1 MGFGMSQAS
10 MKHVPLLE
18 IVRDFY
24 ALPRDPS
31 IRFPQYRALIGNE
44 RALTHPP
51 LMHMNPM
58 ARAHINAF
66 IQTLLDI
73 DIDHAASVLVPTVA
87 QALGYSGSHLHGI
100 GIADDVAGGW
110 TSTADIDMK
119 RRFELHINANRT
131 WCSTV
136 LLASEPPTYAS
147 VIAEITAAI
156 VRHHWQIQHGTA
168 VRLRDMLAQEQ
179 AVSCFV
185 TQHSQEHTEEYEYTK
200 QCISAYFDETAYPA
214 IVAVLLGDDAA
225 ASLGYPRHGFG
236 RHAGLHYAQHPDTP
250 ILNPAVLF
258 YRDAATTLQD
268 IVPQ

>member
-1 MGFGMSQAS
+1 MSHAT
-10 MKHVPLLE
+10 MNHVPLLE

-31 IRFPQYRALIGNE
+31 IRFPQYRAMIGNE
-44 RALTHPP
+44 TALTHPP

-58 ARAHINAF
+58 ARGHINAY
-66 IQTLLDI
+66 IQTLLDR

-87 QALGYSGSHLHGI
+87 QALGYCGSHLHGI

-119 RRFELHINANRT
+119 RRFALHINANRT

-136 LLASEPPTYAS
+136 LLASEPPSYAS

-156 VRHHWQIQHGTA
+156 VRHHWQIQHGTPE
-168 VRLRDMLAQEQ
+168 RLCDMLAQEQ
-179 AVSCFV
+179 AVSFFV
-185 TQHSQEHTEEYEYTK
+185 TQLTRENTEEYEYTT

-214 IVAVLLGDDAA
+214 IVAVLLGDVGA

-250 ILNPAVLF
+250 ILNPAVRF
-258 YRDAATTLQD
+258 YRDAATTLRD